1 MLSNEIKNKLF
12 EENRIMLFIIYDFY
26 KDKED
31 LYKKMIE
38 KNVIVDVLYFYN
50 KHYVENEP
58 ILEKEL
64 LKLTY
69 NINHS
74 LYYLKKDFSHQKH
87 YRKSFFNDE
96 NKNKILEYY
105 IFVNSQPPTPKG
117 ASLPNRMVLLG
128 LYLTCS

>member
-1 MLSNEIKNKLF
+1 MLN
-12 EENRIMLFIIYDFY
+12 
-26 KDKED
+26 D
-31 LYKKMIE
+31 LQWKH
-38 KNVIVDVLYFYN
+38 LYFYN

-105 IFVNSQPPTPKG
+105 IFVNNEIESKIKIFDYIID
-117 ASLPNRMVLLG
+117 L
-128 LYLTCS
+128 